1 MYRSKTLIII
11 LFLSFISLFA
21 DDKAITTGDI
31 KKAQNAQK
39 QAEINF
45 DILSALELQD
55 KNPKASLE
63 LYKKIYKKTNS
74 EVYLK
79 EALKIAFFIK
89 DEKNLTE
96 LLSIGE
102 EKLADDGDFLRIKI
116 ANLISKGKFDES
128 SGAAKKLLGVEKSAK
143 NYSVLGGI
151 LYGLGDYENS
161 LKNFEGAYES
171 EKSEDNL
178 IRIVDI
184 LVNRLHEKQKAI
196 SLLETHRLMYGCGN
210 LVCAALAD
218 IYRIEKK
225 YDDVIKIDEAQY
237 LDSNDTTH
245 LDDIISIHYHFKD
258 YDKII
263 EILKKYPYNKELL
276 IDAYARKGDYST
288 AMKMARDEFKS
299 SGNYDFLAVEAIY
312 EYESMEKNINKS
324 VLNSVV
330 EKFENIAPQ
339 LKNPVHLNYYGYI
352 LIDHD
357 LDINKGIKFV
367 EKALEVEPNSAYYID
382 SLAWGYFK
390 LGNCKKAKSEMDKIT
405 DREFFK
411 SDEGKEHINAIN
423 GCLQK
428 VAK

>member
-1 MYRSKTLIII
+1 MYRSKTLIMI

-21 DDKAITTGDI
+21 DDKAITTGDL

-45 DILSALELQD
+45 DILSALELQN
-55 KNPKASLE
+55 KNPKAALE
-63 LYKKIYKKTNS
+63 LYKQIYKKTDS

-79 EALKIAFFIK
+79 EAIKIAFFIK
-89 DEKNLTE
+89 DEKNLSE
-96 LLSIGE
+96 LLGIGE
-102 EKLADDGDFLRIKI
+102 KRLADDSDFLRIKI

-128 SGAAKKLLGVEKSAK
+128 SSAAKKLLGVEKTAK
-143 NYSVLGGI
+143 NYSVLGSI

-161 LKNFEGAYES
+161 LKNFESAYEK
-171 EKSEDNL
+171 EKSEENL

-184 LVNRLHEKQKAI
+184 LVNRLYEKQKAV
-196 SLLETHRLMYGCGN
+196 SLLETHRRIFGCGN

-218 IYRIEKK
+218 IYRIEKR

-237 LDSNDTTH
+237 LDTNDTAH

-276 IDAYARKGDYST
+276 IDAYAKKGDYT
-288 AMKMARDEFKS
+288 AAMKMARDEFQS

-312 EYESMEKNINKS
+312 EYESMEKNINKNT
-324 VLNSVV
+324 LNSVV
-330 EKFENIAPQ
+330 EKFENIAAQ

-357 LDINKGIKFV
+357 LDIKKGIKFV
-367 EKALEVEPNSAYYID
+367 EKALEAEPNSAYYID

-405 DREFFK
+405 DKEFFK

-428 VAK
+428 AGK